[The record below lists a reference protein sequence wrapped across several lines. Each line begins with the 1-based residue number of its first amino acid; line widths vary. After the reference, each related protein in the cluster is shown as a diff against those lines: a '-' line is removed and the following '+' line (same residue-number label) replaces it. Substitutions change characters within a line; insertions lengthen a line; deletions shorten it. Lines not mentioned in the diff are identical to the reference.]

1 MYENIVQNTTQL
13 LLEKIAQQKD
23 SYSMKYL
30 KMKINDKCIKNQLKK
45 IEKITHQKKDIKN
58 QLIIY
63 IMFDLKKFTLTEG
76 KLLHGNYFIDSELG
90 GGSFGKVYKAYKK
103 DTKEV
108 VAIKQ
113 IPKEGLNANPKLQQL
128 YNSEVSLLKILS
140 SENIIKYIDNFNT
153 TDCCYIVTEYCNQG
167 DLGTLLVK
175 HKRFPEQRV
184 ISYFKQLLNGFKDLH
199 KHQVIHRDIKPENIL
214 INQKTLKIAD
224 LGFAKSITGT
234 TQTCLGTYTTMAPE
248 VLEQKPYGLEADV
261 FSLGVM
267 LYKLLYGVYPYRS
280 DTGNLRYV
288 IKERIRQIKYDVS
301 DGIIS
306 DVMQDL
312 LKRMICY
319 DRRDRITWDQIYQH
333 PILQMDSFG
342 VSLLLPA
349 GSVILMPN
357 NNQEAIDLYKKFKH
371 LMVTDS
377 DCEIKE
383 MQPGFSVNQE
393 FNVADDKESS
403 NGTNHRSEFEAF
415 KQMDKELERK
425 ESIFDCIQ
433 DASLKYNHYRQLYVS
448 IFQILKHICKIP
460 KEFRNKIIQFALSKK
475 AYNLTFKMEQALSRD
490 QNIFNIK
497 YFEEF
502 KKDEN
507 YKNIRNQ
514 MLGNVND
521 FCVLFQSAKRDV
533 QQVLLSLQQEQ
544 QQKSVLIDLLQKEL
558 ETDQITEKYE
568 SLIKAGLCYDYHKLY
583 NQLEN
588 SKNFD
593 VQTKCIMLQYYIFAR
608 DMINQDKK
616 FGQIEFNFAGYFN
629 SIQQYNLEESNNQF
643 KAIVDEL
650 GLQKIKI

>member
-23 SYSMKYL
+23 SYSM
-30 KMKINDKCIKNQLKK
+30 N
-45 IEKITHQKKDIKN
+45 
-58 QLIIY
+58 
-63 IMFDLKKFTLTEG
+63 
-76 KLLHGNYFIDSELG
+76 ELG

-433 DASLKYNHYRQLYVS
+433 DASLKYNHYRQ
-448 IFQILKHICKIP
+448 ILKHICKIP